1 MKKKF
6 IVFFIMFV
14 ILIFSYKDKVILDD
28 KTSLDNEVISEDNV
42 SKNNIIENSIGDK
55 NDSNDKDDT
64 IYVSTIINNE
74 KTELSLEDYIVGVV
88 SCEMPASFDIEALK
102 AMSVAARTYALY
114 KRNKNKT
121 LKTTTDDQCYIDINT
136 MKNKWK
142 NNFDK
147 YYNKISNAVN
157 DTKGEYM
164 TYNDKAIIAFYFSI
178 SNGKTENV
186 ENVFSQKLDYLVSVD
201 SSWDK
206 KNSSNEK
213 DIKMKV
219 SDFLKKLSINDEK
232 INDIKIDRSSTNR
245 INNIKINGKSYK
257 GTKFRSLLNLKS
269 TDIEIKYDNDY
280 VYIHTVGYG
289 HGVGM
294 SQYGANYMA
303 QDGYKYE
310 DILKHYYTGIKIT
323 NKL

>member
-1 MKKKF
+1 
-6 IVFFIMFV
+6 MFV
-14 ILIFSYKDKVILDD
+14 ILIYSYKDKVI
-28 KTSLDNEVISEDNV
+28 VGDNV
-42 SKNNIIENSIGDK
+42 FKNDIVDKDNVNDSKNS
-55 NDSNDKDDT
+55 KDNT
-64 IYVSTIINNE
+64 IYVSALVNNK
-74 KTELSLEDYIVGVV
+74 KTDLSLEDYIVGVV

-114 KRNKNKT
+114 KSERNKT
-121 LKTTTDDQCYIDINT
+121 LKTTTDDQCYIDESA
-136 MKNKWK
+136 MKEKWK

-147 YYNKISNAVN
+147 YYNKINNAVN

-164 TYNDKAIIAFYFSI
+164 TYNDKTIIAFYFSI
-178 SNGKTENV
+178 PHKSSTVRVIENV

-206 KNSSNEK
+206 RNNSNEK
-213 DIKMKV
+213 NIKMKV
-219 SDFLKKLSINDEK
+219 SDFLKKLNINDNK
-232 INDIKIDRSSTNR
+232 INNIKIDRSNTNR
-245 INNIKINGKSYK
+245 INNIKVNNKNYK

-303 QDGYKYE
+303 QDGYKYD
-310 DILKHYYTGIKIT
+310 DILKHYYKGVKIV
-323 NKL
+323 NKI

>member
-14 ILIFSYKDKVILDD
+14 ILIYSYKDKVI
-28 KTSLDNEVISEDNV
+28 VGDNV
-42 SKNNIIENSIGDK
+42 FENDIVDKDNVKDSKNSKYN
-55 NDSNDKDDT
+55 T
-64 IYVSTIINNE
+64 IYVSALVNNK
-74 KTELSLEDYIVGVV
+74 KTDLSLEDYIVGVV

-114 KRNKNKT
+114 KSERNKT
-121 LKTTTDDQCYIDINT
+121 LKTTTDDQCYIDESA
-136 MKNKWK
+136 MKEKWK

-147 YYNKISNAVN
+147 YYNKINNAVN

-164 TYNDKAIIAFYFSI
+164 TYKDKTIIAFYFSI

-206 KNSSNEK
+206 RNNSNEK

-219 SDFLKKLSINDEK
+219 SDFLKKLNINDNK
-232 INDIKIDRSSTNR
+232 INNIKIDRSNTNR
-245 INNIKINGKSYK
+245 INNIKINNKNYK

-303 QDGYKYE
+303 QDGYKYD
-310 DILKHYYTGIKIT
+310 DILKHYYKGVKIV
-323 NKL
+323 NKI

>member
-14 ILIFSYKDKVILDD
+14 ILIYSYKDKVIVGDNAFENDIVD
-28 KTSLDNEVISEDNV
+28 KDNV
-42 SKNNIIENSIGDK
+42 NDSKNS
-55 NDSNDKDDT
+55 KDNT
-64 IYVSTIINNE
+64 IYVSALVNNK
-74 KTELSLEDYIVGVV
+74 KTDLSLEDYIVGVV

-114 KRNKNKT
+114 KSERNKA
-121 LKTTTDDQCYIDINT
+121 LKTTTDDQCYIDESA
-136 MKNKWK
+136 MKEKWK

-147 YYNKISNAVN
+147 YYNKINNAVN

-164 TYNDKAIIAFYFSI
+164 TYNDKTIIAFYFSI

-206 KNSSNEK
+206 RNNSNEK

-219 SDFLKKLSINDEK
+219 SDFLKKLNINDNK
-232 INDIKIDRSSTNR
+232 INNIKIDRSNTNR
-245 INNIKINGKSYK
+245 INNIKINNKNYK

-303 QDGYKYE
+303 QDGYKYD
-310 DILKHYYTGIKIT
+310 DILKHYYKGVKIV
-323 NKL
+323 NKI